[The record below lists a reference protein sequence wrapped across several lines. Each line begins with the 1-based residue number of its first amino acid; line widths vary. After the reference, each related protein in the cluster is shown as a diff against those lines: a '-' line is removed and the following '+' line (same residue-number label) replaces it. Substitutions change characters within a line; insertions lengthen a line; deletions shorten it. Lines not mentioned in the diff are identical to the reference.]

1 MWLALRRAIA
11 LAELSGI
18 SRVPKPQHD
27 DSNQEKSSEDSDV
40 WEAICATDRNCSM
53 MFNLPAGT
61 ASYSF
66 PNEME
71 LMSHGRPNPK
81 IYNYHL
87 ANICLKIHNLDES
100 YRLERSDIQTYAD
113 VLRTDDDL
121 RSLATK
127 IPSSWWESYRSM
139 PLAEQL
145 IQFWHHYLITRVHL
159 RHAIKDDPEGRFVY
173 SQNRCLKGCR
183 ESIQRFLVLRRFLP
197 MEFFICRVVDIQTCT
212 MCILLLLLQSRVV
225 TNTASQPHCQ
235 LVDQVVHILQG
246 IPHSPTAQEAA
257 EAIASF
263 RSFIEGT
270 QVGTQDTS
278 LTLRIPLLGKIEVKL
293 SQYQGAESQDAAADV
308 EMSHQRGYRRDQQ
321 ANQADQ
327 SQMPSTDTM
336 PSGVDL
342 PWTLDFEASSLSWM
356 DDFWNNELFS
366 QDAGQ
371 I

>member
-27 DSNQEKSSEDSDV
+27 GSYQEKSSQESDV

-100 YRLERSDIQTYAD
+100 YRLGRSDTQTYAD

-159 RHAIKDDPEGRFVY
+159 RHAIKDDPEGRFAY

-183 ESIQRFLVLRRFLP
+183 ESIERFLVLRRFLP
-197 MEFFICRVVDIQTCT
+197 TEFFICRVVDIQTCT
-212 MCILLLLLQSRVV
+212 MCILLLLLQSKVV
-225 TNTASQPHCQ
+225 TNAASQPHCQ
-235 LVDQVVHILQG
+235 LVDQVVHTLQE
-246 IPHSPTAQEAA
+246 IQHSPTAGEAA

-270 QVGTQDTS
+270 QFGAQDTS
-278 LTLRIPLLGKIEVKL
+278 LTLRIPLLGKIEVKF
-293 SQYQGAESQDAAADV
+293 QNQGPKSQDASGDV
-308 EMSHQRGYRRDQQ
+308 EMAHQHGYRRDQQ
-321 ANQADQ
+321 AHQTDQ
-327 SQMPSTDTM
+327 SQMPSIDTM

-342 PWTLDFEASSLSWM
+342 PWTFDFEASSLSWM
-356 DDFWNNELFS
+356 DDFWDNELFS
-366 QDAGQ
+366 QNAGQ